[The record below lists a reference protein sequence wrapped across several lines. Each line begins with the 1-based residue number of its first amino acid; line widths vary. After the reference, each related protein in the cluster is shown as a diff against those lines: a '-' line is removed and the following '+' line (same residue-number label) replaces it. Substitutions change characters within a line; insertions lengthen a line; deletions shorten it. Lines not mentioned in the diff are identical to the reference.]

1 MPGAGIEPSI
11 SGLRVG
17 VFTNVLLGHNQH
29 MSNLKVSQH
38 RENLISSRSV
48 DWMREGDLEE
58 VSPLGIT
65 LVRVYLIKLWDRI
78 HNTSF
83 SS

>member
-1 MPGAGIEPSI
+1 MSGAGFEPTI
-11 SGLRVG
+11 LGLRVG
-17 VFTNVLLGHNQH
+17 VFTSVLLGHSQH
-29 MSNLKVSQH
+29 MSNLKVSQQ

-65 LVRVYLIKLWDRI
+65 LVRVYLIKLWNRI

-83 SS
+83 SL